1 MERCVLVSSGK
12 DPYILITNRRSW
24 ERCLKELQEA
34 PRIAVDLEANGLYAY
49 REKICLIQISTD
61 RNHFIVDPLAGFS
74 LEGLKPIFADES
86 VEKVFHAVDYDLT
99 LLQGLYR
106 WKVRGLF
113 DTMRAAEILGHTS
126 IGLASLLGS
135 FYGLTLSK
143 KYQKANWG
151 LRPLSREHLLY
162 AYNDTCHL
170 LRLRDDLAT
179 HLVRENLM
187 EEAREAFEQVCH
199 MPPAMRVF
207 DPDHFWKIPG
217 ALHLDD
223 PLPAVLKALFIFRES
238 EAQKQDVPSFKI
250 MSNKMLAGII
260 QQVGTWHKTGVREL
274 VPDACIPLKLLER
287 YRAVLMKT
295 IQAALLHLPPP
306 RISCQSI
313 HTNGFWQRLEKLK
326 EWRKNEADG
335 QGVQSNVV
343 LTRAAM
349 TEIAER
355 NPGTLQALSML
366 KLLGP
371 VYCRKYGPDILE
383 VLRSA
388 SEEAPSN
395 KQT

>member
-1 MERCVLVSSGK
+1 MERCVLVSSRK

-24 ERCLKELQEA
+24 ERCLQELQEA

-61 RNHFIVDPLAGFS
+61 KNHFIVDPLAGFS
-74 LEGLKPIFADES
+74 LEGLAPIFADES

-99 LLQGLYR
+99 LLQGLYQ

-113 DTMRAAEILGHTS
+113 DTMRAAEILGYTS
-126 IGLASLLGS
+126 VGLASLLQS
-135 FYGLTLSK
+135 FYGLVLSK

-151 LRPLSREHLLY
+151 LRPLSHEHLLY

-170 LRLRDDLAT
+170 LRLRDDLAAR
-179 HLVRENLM
+179 LISENLTD
-187 EEAREAFEQVCH
+187 EAQEAFELICH
-199 MPPAMRVF
+199 RPPSMRAF
-207 DPDHFWKIPG
+207 DPNQFWKIPG

-223 PLPAVLKALFIFRES
+223 PLPAVLKALFVFRES
-238 EAQKQDVPSFKI
+238 EAKKQDVPSFKI
-250 MSNKMLAGII
+250 MSNKMLTGII
-260 QQVGTWHKTGVREL
+260 QQVGAWKKSGVREL
-274 VPDACIPLKLLER
+274 VPDAYVPLKLLER

-295 IQAALLHLPPP
+295 IQAALLQPPP
-306 RISCQSI
+306 SRITCQNT

-326 EWRKNEADG
+326 EWRKNEADE

-349 TEIAER
+349 TEIAEH
-355 NPGTLQALSML
+355 NPDTLQALSML

-371 VYCRKYGPDILE
+371 VCFRKYGQDILKA
-383 VLRSA
+383 LRSA
-388 SEEAPSN
+388 SEEASAD